1 MLIASWNFTCFSSWI
16 IEREES
22 STAVPDKVKT
32 LLDLERDP
40 ANNQHRGLAD
50 FSNPAIKTDGHDV
63 VVTLG
68 AVAGSGKVPRRKNE
82 RNT

>member
-16 IEREES
+16 IELEES

-32 LLDLERDP
+32 LLDLEQDP

-50 FSNPAIKTDGHDV
+50 FSNPV
-63 VVTLG
+63 
-68 AVAGSGKVPRRKNE
+68 S
-82 RNT
+82 

>member
-32 LLDLERDP
+32 LLDLEQDP

-50 FSNPAIKTDGHDV
+50 FSSPAIRVASH
-63 VVTLG
+63 
-68 AVAGSGKVPRRKNE
+68 AVAAAPSAIARSGKFPRRKDE

>member
-16 IEREES
+16 FEREES

-40 ANNQHRGLAD
+40 ANNQHKGLAD
-50 FSNPAIKTDGHDV
+50 FSNPAIKTDSY
-63 VVTLG
+63 
-68 AVAGSGKVPRRKNE
+68 AVPAASSAAARSGKFSRRKDE

>member
-22 STAVPDKVKT
+22 STAVSDKVKT
-32 LLDLERDP
+32 LLDLEQDP
-40 ANNQHRGLAD
+40 ENNQHRRLAD
-50 FSNPAIKTDGHDV
+50 FSNSVIRTDNHTV
-63 VVTLG
+63 VAAPS
-68 AVAGSGKVPRRKNE
+68 AVARSGKFFRRKDE